1 MSLSENSDSFFDWG
15 QAEELLE
22 ILVIL
27 CWGQLLVVS
36 LPAFKC
42 QDGVDESRNKE
53 AFGQETFPV
62 HRLKEL
68 GIVADV
74 EDPLDA
80 FIIGILD
87 QLDFFQ

>member
-1 MSLSENSDSFFDWG
+1 M
-15 QAEELLE
+15 LE

-36 LPAFKC
+36 LPAFKG

-53 AFGQETFPV
+53 AFGQGTLPV

-74 EDPLDA
+74 EVPLDLLK
-80 FIIGILD
+80 FGVTS
-87 QLDFFQ
+87 FFPFRYCLFNKSSLK